1 MMLELLI
8 ERLIEEGKITQEEI
22 NRQVAEIKA
31 NAIEAPPSME
41 SMIAIT
47 ELAEMQLESTLALE
61 MALAEIAEIV
71 LGGMN

>member
-1 MMLELLI
+1 MLELLI

>member
-1 MMLELLI
+1 MIDAYI
-8 ERLIEEGKITQEEI
+8 ERLIAEGKISQEEI
-22 NRQVAEIKA
+22 DLQVAEIKA

>member
-47 ELAEMQLESTLALE
+47 ELAE
-61 MALAEIAEIV
+61 IAEIV
-71 LGGMN
+71 LGGMS

>member
-1 MMLELLI
+1 MLELLI

-47 ELAEMQLESTLALE
+47 ELAE
-61 MALAEIAEIV
+61 IAEIV
-71 LGGMN
+71 LGGMS

>member
-1 MMLELLI
+1 MLELLI
-8 ERLIEEGKITQEEI
+8 ERLIEEGKITQKEI

>member
-1 MMLELLI
+1 MLELLI
-8 ERLIEEGKITQEEI
+8 ERLIEEGKISQEEI
-22 NRQVAEIKA
+22 DDRIAEIKK

-61 MALAEIAEIV
+61 MALAEIAELV
-71 LGGMN
+71 LGGIE